1 MRRSWIFFK
10 LRMLQLKADKTA
22 LFFCYVLPIGLLLL
36 IGYPMQMRSD
46 ARIDVY
52 YDIAEQDAGGREVVS
67 ALQASPLLNVLPY
80 ERGAAAALVAVERNE
95 IKHYLTLDAAGY
107 RLHENSLPENRVENV
122 ALRSLIEDQLRAPRD
137 PGFIVQTI
145 DSKQPTS
152 YVETLLPGLMG
163 MTLLII
169 GLGGFGAVLIAERQ
183 HGLYRNIKTIDV
195 SPMPFLTGLFASR
208 LVVCYSVAIAL
219 VVLSIVVFGISMQVN
234 YALLALVI
242 TLGCGAFLGL
252 GLMLSTLSPSIS
264 AFNGIVNVV
273 QMPLVVLG
281 GVFFSISVFPA
292 WLQGIAN
299 ALPLTQLNSAMRSI
313 LFESVGFA
321 DISQLLP
328 QIASLAAWCVLTL
341 GVARVTFK
349 W

>member
-1 MRRSWIFFK
+1 MSRSWIFFK

-52 YDIAEQDAGGREVVS
+52 YDMSDSSAGQQLVG
-67 ALQASPLLNVLPY
+67 ALQASPLLNLQPY
-80 ERGAAAALVAVERNE
+80 VGGGDAAHAALERNE
-95 IKHYLTLDAAGY
+95 IKHYLRIDASGY
-107 RLHENSLPENRVENV
+107 QLHENSLAENQIENV
-122 ALRSLIEDQLRAPRD
+122 ALRSLVENQLRAPSE
-137 PGFIVQTI
+137 PGFATRTVATE
-145 DSKQPTS
+145 QPGS
-152 YVETLLPGLMG
+152 YVETLLPGLLG

-169 GLGGFGAVLIAERQ
+169 GLGGFGAVLITERQ

-195 SPMPFLTGLFASR
+195 SPVPFLAGLFASR
-208 LVVCYSVAIAL
+208 LVVCYTVAITL
-219 VVLSIVVFGISMQVN
+219 VLLGMLVFDISTQVN
-234 YALLALVI
+234 FVLLVLVI

-252 GLMLSTLSPSIS
+252 GLMLSTLSPSVS
-264 AFNGIVNVV
+264 AFNGIINVV

-281 GVFFSISVFPA
+281 GVFFSISVFPQ
-292 WLQGIAN
+292 WLQSIAN
-299 ALPLTQLNSAMRSI
+299 VLPLTQLNSAMRSI

-328 QIASLAAWCVLTL
+328 QLASLAVWCVLTL
-341 GVARVTFK
+341 GIARVTFK

>member
-46 ARIDVY
+46 ARIEVH
-52 YDIAEQDAGGREVVS
+52 YDMSERGAGGQELVS
-67 ALQASPLLNVLPY
+67 ALQASPLLNVQPY
-80 ERGAAAALVAVERNE
+80 PAGDNAAHVALERNE
-95 IKHYLTLDAAGY
+95 IKHYLKIGASGY
-107 RLHENSLPENRVENV
+107 QLHENSLPENQIENV
-122 ALRSLIEDQLRAPRD
+122 ALRSLIENQLRAPHE
-137 PGFIVQTI
+137 PGFTTQTVN
-145 DSKQPTS
+145 SEQPTS
-152 YVETLLPGLMG
+152 YVETLLPGLLG

-195 SPMPFLTGLFASR
+195 SPVPFLAGLFASR
-208 LVVCYSVAIAL
+208 LVVCYSVAITL
-219 VVLSIVVFGISMQVN
+219 VVLSMVVFGISTQVN
-234 YALLALVI
+234 YVLLAIVI

-252 GLMLSTLSPSIS
+252 GLMLSTLSPSVS

-292 WLQGIAN
+292 WLQGVAN
-299 ALPLTQLNSAMRSI
+299 VLPLTQLNSAMRSI
-313 LFESVGFA
+313 LFGSVGFA
-321 DISQLLP
+321 DISQLIP
-328 QIASLAAWCVLTL
+328 QLASLAVWCVLTL

>member
-10 LRMLQLKADKTA
+10 LRMLQLKADKSA
-22 LFFCYVLPIGLLLL
+22 LFFCYVMPIGLLLL

-52 YDIAEQDAGGREVVS
+52 YEMSEQGGRELIG
-67 ALQASPLLNVLPY
+67 ALQASPLLNVRPY
-80 ERGAAAALVAVERNE
+80 EAGEEAARAALERNE
-95 IKHYLTLDAAGY
+95 IKHYLTLDSSGY
-107 RLHENSLPENRVENV
+107 RLHENSLPENRIENI
-122 ALRSLIEDQLRAPRD
+122 ALRSLIEDQLREPRD
-137 PGFIVQTI
+137 PGFIAQTL
-145 DSKQPTS
+145 DSEQPTS
-152 YVETLLPGLMG
+152 YLETLLPGLLG

-195 SPMPFLTGLFASR
+195 SPAPFLAGLFASR
-208 LVVCYSVAIAL
+208 LVVCYSVAVAL
-219 VVLSIVVFGISMQVN
+219 VLLSILMFGVSTQVN
-234 YALLALVI
+234 FVLLAIVI

-252 GLMLSTLSPSIS
+252 GLMLSTLSPSVS

-281 GVFFSISVFPA
+281 GVFFSISVFPD

-299 ALPLTQLNSAMRSI
+299 VLPLTQLNSAMRSI

-328 QIASLAAWCVLTL
+328 QLASLAAWCVLTL